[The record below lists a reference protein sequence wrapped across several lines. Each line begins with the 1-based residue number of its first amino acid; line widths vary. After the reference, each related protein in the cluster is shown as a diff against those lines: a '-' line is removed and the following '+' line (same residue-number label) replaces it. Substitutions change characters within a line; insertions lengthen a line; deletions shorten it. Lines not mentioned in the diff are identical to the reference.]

1 MYWSINSRC
10 LLDVVPVACGQ
21 RCGNGTRRVMPT
33 MSQWSGSRSRLPA
46 SNVDVVPKRN
56 EKLHSRRSWQGALE
70 KHYYGS
76 HLDSLCSEF
85 TDYLL
90 QDLRAA
96 FRDPNSPFYI
106 PPGTTGPASP
116 DEIPEPS
123 TLSTPNNASDE
134 LENAHHKLL
143 KNGFDPTSF
152 WEQRI
157 AWGDQDP
164 FQYVFADAIRT
175 NLTYF
180 RHVNNVR
187 YGNSLNFCTSDTR

>member
-1 MYWSINSRC
+1 MPVNRFSLSSG
-10 LLDVVPVACGQ
+10 VVPVASCVKG
-21 RCGNGTRRVMPT
+21 GTRRVMPT
-33 MSQWSGSRSRLPA
+33 MSQYSGSRSRLPA
-46 SNVDVVPKRN
+46 PNDVTPKHN
-56 EKLHSRRSWQGALE
+56 EKPHSRRSWQSALE

-76 HLDSLCSEF
+76 HIDPLCSEF
-85 TDYLL
+85 TDCLL

-116 DEIPEPS
+116 DEIPESS
-123 TLSTPNNASDE
+123 TLSTLNSASDE
-134 LENAHHKLL
+134 LENAYQKLL

-175 NLTYF
+175 NF
-180 RHVNNVR
+180 
-187 YGNSLNFCTSDTR
+187 